1 MMNAS
6 GVIVM
11 KTVKEV
17 SRLTGVSIRT
27 LHHYDAIGLLRPAS
41 VTQAGYRLYD
51 DEALRRLQTILLFR
65 ELRFPLREIRK
76 ILDSPGFDRREA
88 LREQIRLLELQ
99 REHLDEVITHA
110 RRIQQKGECDMDFSA
125 FDNSKLDAYAAQA
138 KEKWGNTDAYREFE
152 NKTQG
157 QSAQQMRDKGQELM
171 DYFVRLGAMR
181 DLPADHDETQ
191 AWAAKL
197 QNFITENYYTCTKE
211 ILRSLGMMYAGGGE
225 MTENIDAA
233 GGAGTGAFAQRVIEH
248 YCGR

>member
-1 MMNAS
+1 MIE
-6 GVIVM
+6 V

-17 SRLTGVSIRT
+17 SKLTGVSIRT
-27 LHHYDAIGLLRPAS
+27 LHHYDAIGLLHPAS
-41 VTQAGYRLYD
+41 VTEAGYRLYD

-65 ELRFPLREIRK
+65 ELQFPLGEIRK

-99 REHLDEVITHA
+99 REHLDAVIAHA
-110 RRIQQKGECDMDFSA
+110 RMIQQKGECDMDFSA
-125 FDNSKLDAYAAQA
+125 FDNSKLETYAAQA

-157 QSAQQMRDKGQELM
+157 RSAQQMHDKGQELM
-171 DYFVRLGAMR
+171 EYFVRLGAMR

-191 AWAAKL
+191 AWAAQL
-197 QNFITENYYTCTKE
+197 QSFITENYYTCTKE

-233 GGAGTGAFAQRVIEH
+233 GGAGTGAFAQQVIEH
-248 YCGR
+248 YCG